1 MPIDTHVQGDPG
13 SVRSSAQWL
22 RTLSEAVH
30 QSGTEIRTAGTHA
43 EADWHGPAGA
53 AFLGRMRQ
61 AAGQVDELSAN
72 FAGAGQAMDAHA
84 ADLDTVLSRMDQARG
99 VALAAGLP
107 LTATTICEPGG
118 PPAAPAP
125 LPKGR
130 CPTTAEQQAFNAGTQ
145 AVTDFI
151 AQCRAFVECL
161 GIAAGA
167 RQIETDSQ
175 ATLLG
180 VLKDKVTSWMTWAD
194 VASGGYAGYLT
205 TSYFRMRQS
214 VDDLGRAADSAAGR
228 AAAVAANPT
237 APQWF
242 VRSTVLSKLDAGLEA
257 AVAKRSMQQVFGGAM
272 PKDQGPLANGA
283 RNTRFSLTMTLGD
296 LAKPSTSWLNNAP
309 KVVKNLPLLGILVT
323 MGTTGYDIA
332 QDPTDPENVVT
343 SLLAGG
349 GSLLAATAVAGLFAP
364 TAPFLL
370 PVAAGALTAF
380 VVDVGIKWATPHVV
394 DFGGEAVDKAGDAA
408 GWVGDKAGGLWKGAK
423 GLLG

>member
-1 MPIDTHVQGDPG
+1 MPIDTHVKGDPG
-13 SVRSSAQWL
+13 SVRSSARWL
-22 RTLSEAVH
+22 RTMSEAVH
-30 QSGTEIRTAGTHA
+30 QSGTEIRTAGTNA
-43 EADWHGPAGA
+43 EAEWHGPAGD
-53 AFLGRMRQ
+53 AFRGRMTQ
-61 AAGQVDELSAN
+61 AAGQVDALSAN
-72 FAGAGQAMDAHA
+72 FAGAGQAMDTHA
-84 ADLDTVLSRMDQARG
+84 TDLDTVLARMEQARG

-107 LTATTICEPGG
+107 VTETAICEPGG
-118 PPAAPAP
+118 PPSAPAP

-145 AVTDFI
+145 AVTDFV
-151 AQCRAFVECL
+151 AKCKAFVECA
-161 GIAAGA
+161 GIVAEA
-167 RQIETDSQ
+167 RQTETDSQ

-180 VLKDKVTSWMTWAD
+180 VLKDKVSTPMTWVD

-214 VDDLGRAADSAAGR
+214 VDDLGRAADSAAAR
-228 AAAVAANPT
+228 AAGAAANPA

-242 VRSTVLSKLDAGLEA
+242 VRSTVLSKLDAGLDA
-257 AVAKRSMQQVFGGAM
+257 VVAKRTMQQVFGGAM
-272 PKDQGPLANGA
+272 PKDQGWLANAA
-283 RNTRFSLTMTLGD
+283 RNTRFVLTMTLGD
-296 LAKPSTSWLNNAP
+296 LASPTTTWLNNSP
-309 KVVKNLPLLGILVT
+309 KVVKNLPLLGIAVT
-323 MGTTGYDIA
+323 AGTTAFDIYK
-332 QDPTDPENVVT
+332 DPTNLENVAT

-408 GWVGDKAGGLWKGAK
+408 EWVGDKAGGLWKGAK